1 MKKKFAKMVVIAT
14 ICIPLVLSAAE
25 RVKVD
30 RDTQVSRVPT
40 KVSKISCPNGW
51 SKVLD
56 ISSNKSKWSE
66 NSPVVT
72 CKPNRGQV
80 MNCPEGTYF
89 YVKGNE
95 FQDGYNNGVIG
106 CHTPVK

>member
-1 MKKKFAKMVVIAT
+1 MKRKFSKIIAIAT
-14 ICIPLVLSAAE
+14 ICIPMVLSAAE
-25 RVKVD
+25 MVKVHSAA
-30 RDTQVSRVPT
+30 QLSRVPM
-40 KVSKISCPNGW
+40 KVSKISCPSGW

-56 ISSNKSKWSE
+56 ISSVKSKWSE

-95 FQDGYNNGVIG
+95 NQDGYNNGAIG
-106 CHTPVK
+106 CHTPVM